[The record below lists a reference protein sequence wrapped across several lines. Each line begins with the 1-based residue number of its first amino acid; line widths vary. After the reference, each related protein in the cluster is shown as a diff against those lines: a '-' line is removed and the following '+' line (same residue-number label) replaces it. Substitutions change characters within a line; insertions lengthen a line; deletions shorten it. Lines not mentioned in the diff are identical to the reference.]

1 MTLDDL
7 QTIISSL
14 LLKGYHGFSLGFSDS
29 LNTYSARLWARPPAH
44 THLASPNDAHPVLLI
59 GIGPSLQHALN
70 DLLLREERQRP
81 EKRQGAQGERR
92 DRIEARDRTAGEG
105 RGREEGTNGTKMD
118 RKKKP
123 QNRNLKTEGRSYNQ
137 ALGPGFGGANRV
149 YSPLS
154 RGILPCGRPDA
165 RRYTA
170 RGYDRFAARR

>member
-29 LNTYSARLWARPPAH
+29 LNTYSARLWARTPAH

-59 GIGPSLQHALN
+59 GIEPSPQHALN

-105 RGREEGTNGTKMD
+105 RG
-118 RKKKP
+118 
-123 QNRNLKTEGRSYNQ
+123 
-137 ALGPGFGGANRV
+137 
-149 YSPLS
+149 
-154 RGILPCGRPDA
+154 
-165 RRYTA
+165 
-170 RGYDRFAARR
+170 

>member
-70 DLLLREERQRP
+70 DLLLREE
-81 EKRQGAQGERR
+81 
-92 DRIEARDRTAGEG
+92 TG
-105 RGREEGTNGTKMD
+105 RGAVWSGSG
-118 RKKKP
+118 
-123 QNRNLKTEGRSYNQ
+123 
-137 ALGPGFGGANRV
+137 
-149 YSPLS
+149 S
-154 RGILPCGRPDA
+154 RGSGEWCRSRPD
-165 RRYTA
+165 
-170 RGYDRFAARR
+170 